1 MFKKAKPILAVLLF
15 CLNIAFA
22 QGPVVNNKGTKII
35 LDSSKWKIT
44 GSDIINKNTGN
55 IGIGI
60 GTPLFKLDVF
70 SLANPLRLTGLQN
83 GASTDSLL
91 ISQNGVIK
99 RLAPI
104 NSFIINRPDSTTAS
118 NGLNLFGKD
127 VRFGGNLTQATTI
140 TNNGN
145 ALTFVTGGNP
155 FNITG
160 LITGAPATDSLMVL
174 QNGLVRK
181 IAPLNSFLINRPD
194 STTASNGLSLVGKDV
209 QLGGNLTQKTTIT
222 SNGNP
227 LSFITGGTPLIIT
240 GLTTGASSID
250 SLVVVQNGL
259 IKKIAPLNSFLI
271 NRPDSTTASNGL
283 NLIGKD
289 VQLGGNL
296 TQATTIT
303 NNGNALTFATGG
315 TALNITGLNTG
326 TSATDSLVVV
336 QNGLV
341 KKIAPINSFLINR
354 PDSTTASN
362 GLNLVGKDVRF
373 GGLLTQA
380 TTITN
385 NGNALT
391 FATGGT
397 PLNITGLPTGAATD
411 SLVVL
416 QNGLVRKIAPI
427 NSFILNRPDS
437 TTASNGLNLVGKE
450 VRLGGNLTQATTVTN
465 NGNALTFATG
475 GTALNITG
483 LTTGAATDSILII
496 QNGLVRKLAPIN
508 SFLINRPDSTTASSG
523 LNLVGKDVQL
533 GGNLSQA
540 TTITNNGN
548 ALTFATGGTALN
560 ITGLTIGAPATDSLM
575 VLQNGLVKKIAPINS
590 FLINRPDST
599 TASNGLNLVGKD
611 VRLGGNLTQATTVTN
626 NGNALTFATGGS
638 ALNITGL
645 PTGVATDSILVLQNG
660 LVRKIAPLTIVSTNR
675 PDSTTASNG
684 LNLVGKDVR
693 LGGNLTQAT
702 TVTNNGNAL
711 TFATAGTAL
720 NITGLPSAA
729 NTDSVVMINNATG
742 QLRKTPVSELKEK
755 IIERYDAAGTQILGA
770 AYANINFNTTTIID
784 NGYVAGTGLV
794 TIQQP
799 GVYKIIAM
807 VSARGTAGSGAEFHL
822 VLNGIELPGSLGYTA
837 HQGTRPN
844 GTVTIVNIVNVTA
857 ANSTVAVQG
866 RVYIGGGTISLI
878 ANASTFLIEKLR

>member
-145 ALTFVTGGNP
+145 ALTFATGGNP

-362 GLNLVGKDVRF
+362 GLNLIGKDVRVGGNLTQATTITNNGNALTFATGGTALNITGLTSGASATDSLMVLQNGVVKKIAPINSFLINRPDSTTASNGLNLVGKDVRF
-373 GGLLTQA
+373 GGLLTQATTITNNGNALTFATGGTALNITGLTTGASATDSLVVVQNGLVKKLAPINSFLINRPDSTTASNGLNLLGKDVRLGGNLTQA

-397 PLNITGLPTGAATD
+397 PLNITGLPTGA
-411 SLVVL
+411 V
-416 QNGLVRKIAPI
+416 
-427 NSFILNRPDS
+427 
-437 TTASNGLNLVGKE
+437 
-450 VRLGGNLTQATTVTN
+450 
-465 NGNALTFATG
+465 
-475 GTALNITG
+475 
-483 LTTGAATDSILII
+483 
-496 QNGLVRKLAPIN
+496 
-508 SFLINRPDSTTASSG
+508 
-523 LNLVGKDVQL
+523 
-533 GGNLSQA
+533 
-540 TTITNNGN
+540 
-548 ALTFATGGTALN
+548 
-560 ITGLTIGAPATDSLM
+560 
-575 VLQNGLVKKIAPINS
+575 
-590 FLINRPDST
+590 
-599 TASNGLNLVGKD
+599 
-611 VRLGGNLTQATTVTN
+611 
-626 NGNALTFATGGS
+626 
-638 ALNITGL
+638 
-645 PTGVATDSILVLQNG
+645 TDSILVLQNG
-660 LVRKIAPLTIVSTNR
+660 LVRKIAPLTVTSANR

-742 QLRKTPVSELKEK
+742 QLRKTPVNELKEK

-799 GVYKIIAM
+799 GVYKIIAL

-822 VLNGIELPGSLGYTA
+822 VLNGIEIPGTLGYTA

-878 ANASTFLIEKLR
+878 ANASTFLVEKLR